1 MANVGSSYDF
11 ILNNLPYADDEIFV
25 DAATSWGIGGLHG
38 ESYSMIEN
46 WKLQRITR
54 LLLQTV
60 NSPRGQPR

>member
-38 ESYSMIEN
+38 ESYFMIEN
-46 WKLQRITR
+46 WKLQGITR

-60 NSPRGQPR
+60 NSPQGQPR